1 MFRVKQLLLYLL
13 LVAPLIAEDATL
25 PPSFN
30 NIFGEHVEWF
40 DKFTNIS
47 GIVSIQEV
55 SSRSIE
61 ESDRR
66 AALARDAAP
75 FDAISEITV
84 HTENTALT
92 DNPFFTEPYERYT
105 KPKSKRILSRENC
118 STTLGIPIESTNLT
132 NFTMIK
138 ITNFVTVTKIQSA
151 QKNLAGF

>member
-1 MFRVKQLLLYLL
+1 MVRVKQLLLFLI

-84 HTENTALT
+84 HTENTTLT
-92 DNPFFTEPYERYT
+92 DNPFFTDVMDVTQNPN
-105 KPKSKRILSRENC
+105 PKGYCLE
-118 STTLGIPIESTNLT
+118 
-132 NFTMIK
+132 K
-138 ITNFVTVTKIQSA
+138 IVA
-151 QKNLAGF
+151 LL